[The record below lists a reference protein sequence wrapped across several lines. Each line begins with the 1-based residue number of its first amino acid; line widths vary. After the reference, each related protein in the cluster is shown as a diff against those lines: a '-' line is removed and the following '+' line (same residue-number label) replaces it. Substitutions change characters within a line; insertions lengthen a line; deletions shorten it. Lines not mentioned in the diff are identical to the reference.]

1 MDHDFAAVLYYSSFD
16 NSKLEVIDYIQKG
29 QFFALEYYQNLVD
42 ANTDRYYYYAR
53 ESAAWFNLRLTP
65 SPIDLTD
72 YYEAKNW
79 LQKALVSRPPLPDVN
94 MSFIPSRSIEMIF
107 GQDAMGIRVKALNYL
122 IFYQLEEL
130 DAVTDVV
137 KSLYNLLN
145 ATDCI
150 ISSHQTP
157 SWQTFISG
165 LSFTQALTET
175 EKLYPR
181 VADIRSIFN
190 YKVPSVGPL
199 TLGYWRSSSTDKG
212 FRKL

>member
-1 MDHDFAAVLYYSSFD
+1 VDHDFAAVLYYSSFND
-16 NSKLEVIDYIQKG
+16 SKLEVINYIQQG
-29 QFFALEYYQNLVD
+29 QFTALEDYQNLVD
-42 ANTDRYYYYAR
+42 ANTDRYYDHNQ
-53 ESAAWFNLRLTP
+53 ESAAWFDLRITS

-72 YYEAKNW
+72 YYEAKNY

-94 MSFIPSRSIEMIF
+94 MGFIPSRSIEMIF
-107 GQDAMGIRVKALNYL
+107 GQDAMGIRVKALTYL

-130 DAVTDVV
+130 DAATEVV
-137 KSLYNLLN
+137 KSMYSLLS

-165 LSFTQALTET
+165 FTFNQALAET

-199 TLGYWRSSSTDKG
+199 TLGYWRSSSTDNG
-212 FRKL
+212 FRKS